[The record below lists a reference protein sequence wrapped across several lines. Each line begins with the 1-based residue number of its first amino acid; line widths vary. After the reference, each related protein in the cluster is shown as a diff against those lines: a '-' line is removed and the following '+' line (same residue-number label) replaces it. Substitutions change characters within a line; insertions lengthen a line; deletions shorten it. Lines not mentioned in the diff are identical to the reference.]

1 MACFEALFPA
11 FVDLPILFTGE
22 TVVSEIRSDFS
33 FSVGVISSVP
43 TDEDI

>member
-11 FVDLPILFTGE
+11 FVDLPVLFTGE
-22 TVVSEIRSDFS
+22 TVVSEISSDFS
-33 FSVGVISSVP
+33 FSGVISSVP